1 MEFFLTQMP
10 NSFLGRLE
18 GFVFFLMLAAAVF
31 LLHHLHNRE
40 DRIIIKVPEEK
51 PKKTK
56 K

>member
-1 MEFFLTQMP
+1 MEFYLTQMP
-10 NSFLGRLE
+10 DSFLGRLE
-18 GFVFFLMLAAAVF
+18 GFAFFLILGCAVF

-51 PKKTK
+51 PKKAK